1 MRLVR
6 EISFIG
12 TYSVL
17 ISLLAIRSTC
27 TYIGVLL
34 EVCHLLQFTAFPA
47 TYILYMHTHLQFPLF
62 SLVKAGRILT
72 YNAIF
77 IFIFIFSFRFLVMLN
92 FVIPPP
98 PPFSIYFILFLFFFL
113 YTLTIFIF
121 NFIFIDFDN
130 TYIIICKYKY
140 NDGVGIM
147 HTYIQ

>member
-12 TYSVL
+12 TYYVL
-17 ISLLAIRSTC
+17 IPLLAIRS

-34 EVCHLLQFTAFPA
+34 EVCHLLQFTAFPV

-77 IFIFIFSFRFLVMLN
+77 IFIFSFRFLVMLN

-98 PPFSIYFILFLFFFL
+98 SPPFSVYFILFFFFFL

-121 NFIFIDFDN
+121 YFIFIDFDN

-140 NDGVGIM
+140 NDGVGM
-147 HTYIQ
+147 HTYIHYIQ